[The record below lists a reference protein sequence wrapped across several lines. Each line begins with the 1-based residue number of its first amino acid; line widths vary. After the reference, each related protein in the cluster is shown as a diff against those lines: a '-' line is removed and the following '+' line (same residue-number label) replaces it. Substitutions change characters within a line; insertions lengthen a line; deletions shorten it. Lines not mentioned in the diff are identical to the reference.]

1 MPASFS
7 HTLRSTVQRC
17 GPTIDCC
24 ESSLTT
30 PGGSGQAWNLRVF
43 LSNFTIPDWN
53 MCEIHRLPS
62 ASTSRSSVPLGKFG
76 RCSGIGNSVYFKLA
90 GSKRPRNCSSN
101 CENQTMPSPS
111 TMTSCGING
120 FLGSSYSVMTARV
133 HLRPL
138 DVAVVGVA
146 RHALHYLPE
155 PGGVVLRFRHPLQRV
170 AADAAVEKLLL
181 VWRSR
186 EARQPFGVGELGA
199 QVLRLAQLELERSA
213 RAVGQLGGE
222 RAFELVARGADA
234 KRIVAGLE
242 LRRREAETS
251 RGVAHHADADAG
263 ARFLRAHHHAFQRAF
278 RRNHPP
284 RKLRKRREGEA
295 GGYEQQKAHLQ
306 EQKAH
311 LQHGSL
317 L

>member
-53 MCEIHRLPS
+53 MCESHRLPS

-133 HLRPL
+133 LLPLTRGSGWSGYDHGQQLGGQGVQVDLLAQPGTEYLDGPAGVVTASVEAPVDRPL
-138 DVAVVGVA
+138 DVAAGRLERRGHRDDHRQQ
-146 RHALHYLPE
+146 RHHDR
-155 PGGVVLRFRHPLQRV
+155 GQRHPLQLLPF
-170 AADAAVEKLLL
+170 DAA
-181 VWRSR
+181 
-186 EARQPFGVGELGA
+186 GA
-199 QVLRLAQLELERSA
+199 
-213 RAVGQLGGE
+213 
-222 RAFELVARGADA
+222 
-234 KRIVAGLE
+234 
-242 LRRREAETS
+242 AE
-251 RGVAHHADADAG
+251 AHHQRG
-263 ARFLRAHHHAFQRAF
+263 GGHH
-278 RRNHPP
+278 
-284 RKLRKRREGEA
+284 EGDDGDGE
-295 GGYEQQKAHLQ
+295 GCLVGDQ
-306 EQKAH
+306 
-311 LQHGSL
+311 
-317 L
+317 